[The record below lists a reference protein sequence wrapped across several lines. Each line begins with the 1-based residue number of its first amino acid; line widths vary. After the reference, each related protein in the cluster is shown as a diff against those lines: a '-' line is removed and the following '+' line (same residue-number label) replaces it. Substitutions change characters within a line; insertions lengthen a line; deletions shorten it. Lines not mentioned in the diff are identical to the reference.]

1 MSIDLT
7 PIVSPILAV
16 VGTAIAGLLAVYVP
30 RGLALI
36 EARTGVQLTDQQRAQ
51 VLGAVQ
57 TAAGVLETRLDQG
70 VLQVAHI
77 DIANQAVR
85 DQAIRAI
92 DAVPNAAAAL
102 GMTVEGVSRM
112 IVGMTDTAKH
122 GATTAVTQATAPDEI
137 TTTTTATGA
146 AP

>member
-1 MSIDLT
+1 MRLQ
-7 PIVSPILAV
+7 
-16 VGTAIAGLLAVYVP
+16 
-30 RGLALI
+30 
-36 EARTGVQLTDQQRAQ
+36 ARTGVQLTDQQRAQ

-70 VLQVAHI
+70 MLQVAHI

-85 DQAIRAI
+85 EQAIRAI

-112 IVGMTDTAKH
+112 IGRRR
-122 GATTAVTQATAPDEI
+122 
-137 TTTTTATGA
+137 
-146 AP
+146 